1 MIDYLTHIFSKPA
14 VAGIIEKEIYET
26 KVALL
31 AAQSNL
37 EYYTA
42 MVSYHKAKLLRLEST
57 KA

>member
-1 MIDYLTHIFSKPA
+1 MIDYLFNVFSKPA

-31 AAQSNL
+31 TAQSSL

-42 MVSYHKAKLLRLEST
+42 MVSYNKAKLLRLEST
-57 KA
+57 KS

>member
-1 MIDYLTHIFSKPA
+1 MIDYLTNIFSKPT
-14 VAGIIEKEIYET
+14 VSGIIEKEVYET

-31 AAQSNL
+31 TAQSSL